1 MTAFRSALW
10 AEALKAR
17 RSRVSRGTAAGYL
30 ILPLF
35 GGLFMF
41 ILKDPERARA
51 MGLLGLKAQL
61 AAGVADWPAFFMI
74 LLQGTAIG
82 GSLVFAFMTA
92 WLFGREFSDRTA
104 KELLALPTPRQAIVG
119 AKFVLLAPW
128 ILGLT
133 VLIFVIGLGVATA
146 VGIPGWSPDLAWT
159 SFGSLLLTAL
169 INLMLM
175 PLVAFFASAGRG
187 YLVPLGWAIATLALA
202 QVAAILGWGDWFPW
216 TVPALVSGMMGPPA
230 EQLEP
235 QSYLVVALALIVGL
249 VATFAWWLRADQAR

>member
-1 MTAFRSALW
+1 
-10 AEALKAR
+10 
-17 RSRVSRGTAAGYL
+17 
-30 ILPLF
+30 
-35 GGLFMF
+35 
-41 ILKDPERARA
+41 

-133 VLIFVIGLGVATA
+133 VLVFVIGLGVATA
-146 VGIPGWSPDLAWT
+146 VGIPGWSPNLAWT

>member
-119 AKFVLLAPW
+119 AKFVLLVPW

-133 VLIFVIGLGVATA
+133 VLVFVIGLGVATA